1 MGEGDFPTLPATSIS
16 RTAKAQGNTEPS
28 LCQEFGE
35 TAISEPTFQKS

>member
-1 MGEGDFPTLPATSIS
+1 MGEGDFSTLPPRNIS

-28 LCQEFGE
+28 LCQEFGK